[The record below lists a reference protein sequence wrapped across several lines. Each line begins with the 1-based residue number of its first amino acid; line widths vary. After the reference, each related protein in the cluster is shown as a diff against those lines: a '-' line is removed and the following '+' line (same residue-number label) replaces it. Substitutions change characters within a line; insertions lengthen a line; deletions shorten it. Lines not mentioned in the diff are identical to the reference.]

1 MKKNFFALRV
11 GGRALGKAT
20 QGDHG
25 VSLSEDIENPLDSFL
40 CHLL

>member
-20 QGDHG
+20 KG